1 MQTKK
6 GNNVEITKEMLQ
18 KQMEIIKNNTD
29 GFVQGYAQA
38 LGFVNQVLEQKDEKP
53 VEQAKS

>member
-1 MQTKK
+1 M
-6 GNNVEITKEMLQ
+6 EITKEMLQ
-18 KQMEIIKNNTD
+18 KQMEIIKNSTD

-38 LGFVNQVLEQKDEKP
+38 LGYVNQILEQKPPETP

>member
-1 MQTKK
+1 M
-6 GNNVEITKEMLQ
+6 EITKEMLQ

-38 LGFVNQVLEQKDEKP
+38 LGYVVSVLEAKDEKP
-53 VEQAKS
+53 SEQPTAK

>member
-1 MQTKK
+1 M
-6 GNNVEITKEMLQ
+6 EITKEMLQ

-38 LGFVNQVLEQKDEKP
+38 LGFISQVIDQPEPKVAKADETPK
-53 VEQAKS
+53 